1 MWNESSK
8 KRGNVSNPAVPDW
21 KTYLAKPCI
30 NSAGQVGGADS
41 PVSLFS
47 RNVNSNPKPLGP
59 SVPVNL
65 EGMKK
70 EKSQHASC
78 KENRLQY
85 LQNQH
90 YREKQSVL
98 TENIS
103 LEILLLWSTLAQMA

>member
-1 MWNESSK
+1 MTDAVLNESNKTCSN
-8 KRGNVSNPAVPDW
+8 RLNPAVPDW

-65 EGMKK
+65 QGAKN
-70 EKSQHASC
+70 EKSEHIFVSENSLQH
-78 KENRLQY
+78 
-85 LQNQH
+85 
-90 YREKQSVL
+90 
-98 TENIS
+98 
-103 LEILLLWSTLAQMA
+103 

>member
-8 KRGNVSNPAVPDW
+8 KRGNASNPAVPDW

-47 RNVNSNPKPLGP
+47 RNVNSKPKPLGP

-70 EKSQHASC
+70 EKSQRASC
-78 KENRLQY
+78 KENSFSVSTT
-85 LQNQH
+85 
-90 YREKQSVL
+90 EKSRVL
-98 TENIS
+98 IEKCRNS
-103 LEILLLWSTLAQMA
+103 LALVYTSSNGITSLG